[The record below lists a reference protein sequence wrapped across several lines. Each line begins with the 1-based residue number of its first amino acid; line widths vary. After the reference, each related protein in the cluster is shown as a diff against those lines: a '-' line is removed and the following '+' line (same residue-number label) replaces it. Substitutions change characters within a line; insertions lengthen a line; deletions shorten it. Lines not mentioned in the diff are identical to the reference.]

1 MEIAFKPTTHGRAI
15 LSACM
20 AQSLPLQLTR
30 VAFGSG
36 RVSEG
41 RNLADMH
48 ELIRYVADG
57 TIGERR
63 HEDDRLYLTVQ
74 YANDVDHAS
83 VSTFMLSE
91 FMIYARDPETGED
104 RDFIYATLGDYSQAI
119 PAYRAGFSPGTLP
132 RPRAAYSCTCACQG
146 S

>member
-104 RDFIYATLGDYSQAI
+104 RDFI
-119 PAYRAGFSPGTLP
+119 
-132 RPRAAYSCTCACQG
+132 
-146 S
+146 